1 MNLTTRLTILLGAV
15 FAISLGLILGL
26 NIIKF
31 NSTLKDL
38 TQARAGVLLDGVA
51 KGIQLAYD
59 LGVSLE
65 SPINEKNIQTWYSQA
80 KLYDPEIENVI
91 LFGRDGTIIYS
102 AGPILNNKSIVG
114 DWQKKHDL
122 NSERVWAIR
131 ATHTLTMGIPV
142 TSKIGTVSGGVII
155 VRTWGD
161 LKDSVPLAFR
171 DLSVFALLSLVI
183 MISLSI
189 PICLVLSRNL
199 RSILSEMLHNLSNHS
214 NTNANY
220 SQKAAVLLTS
230 EFLEKINEAEFE
242 LLILDKKLKRPKDGG
257 L

>member
-65 SPINEKNIQTWYSQA
+65 SPVNEENIQTWYSQA
-80 KLYDPEIENVI
+80 TLYDPEVENVI
-91 LFGRDGTIIYS
+91 LFGRDGRIIYS
-102 AGPILNNKSIVG
+102 ARPLLTNKSIVSA
-114 DWQKKHDL
+114 WQKKHDL
-122 NSERVWAIR
+122 NSERMWAIR
-131 ATHTLTMGIPV
+131 ATHTLTMGIPI
-142 TSKIGTVSGGVII
+142 TSKIGTVSGGII
-155 VRTWGD
+155 LVRTWGD

-171 DLSVFALLSLVI
+171 DLSIFALLALVV
-183 MISLSI
+183 MISLAI
-189 PICLVLSRNL
+189 PICLVLSRHL
-199 RSILSEMLHNLSNHS
+199 RSILSEMLDNLSNHS
-214 NTNANY
+214 NTNTNY
-220 SQKAAVLLTS
+220 SQKEAVLLTND
-230 EFLEKINEAEFE
+230 FLEKINEAESE
-242 LLILDKKLKRPKDGG
+242 LLILDENLKRPKDGG